1 MERTQGN
8 IMKITSSRFL
18 LLAIAGLALLS
29 ACGGGS
35 DDSVAV
41 NADPNL
47 AGSEVPNSATSS
59 SAGAVAFAR
68 QLAAT
73 SNDTAEP
80 IRVGDAV
87 LATSDTDEPVG
98 I

>member
-1 MERTQGN
+1 MNGN
-8 IMKITSSRFL
+8 
-18 LLAIAGLALLS
+18 
-29 ACGGGS
+29 
-35 DDSVAV
+35 
-41 NADPNL
+41 PNL
-47 AGSEVPNSATSS
+47 AGSEVPSSASSS

-80 IRVGDAV
+80 IRVGDAM

>member
-1 MERTQGN
+1 MQ
-8 IMKITSSRFL
+8 ITSSRFL

-29 ACGGGS
+29 ACGGSS

-41 NADPNL
+41 NGNPNL
-47 AGSEVPNSATSS
+47 AGSEVPSSASSS

-80 IRVGDAV
+80 IRVGDAM

>member
-1 MERTQGN
+1 
-8 IMKITSSRFL
+8 MKITSSRFL
-18 LLAIAGLALLS
+18 LLGIAGLAMLS
-29 ACGGGS
+29 ACGGSGG
-35 DDSVAV
+35 DSVAV
-41 NADPNL
+41 NADPNF
-47 AGSEVPNSATSS
+47 AGSEVPSSAISS

-87 LATSDTDEPVG
+87 LATSDADEPVG